1 MLPFYYSF
9 QRNTNIGS
17 ETLPLGG
24 VGNPVNYGTGLIRSA
39 FRPSDDATILQ
50 FFIPA
55 NIHMLT
61 ELKRARNTYLTNENI
76 ARDTMLVET
85 ADTFINALSTG
96 IEKYGIVN
104 HPIYGKVY
112 AYEVDGYG
120 SATFMDDANIPSLLS
135 IDLGYTKLMM
145 IYQNTRKMILS
156 KQESILFEGHF
167 RDGGPHIGIRNA
179 WPMSLL
185 MRIRTTDDDDEIIL
199 SLEMIMR
206 TTANLGLMHEVSML
220 IQDKG
225 DYTRSWFAWCNSEF
239 GKTILHL
246 AKNKPHLI
254 FKKNGKM
261 CRMILKVY

>member
-85 ADTFINALSTG
+85 TDTFINALSTG

-135 IDLGYTKLMM
+135 IPDLGYTKIDDE

-156 KQESILFEGHF
+156 KQGNPYYLKGHF
-167 RDGGPHIGIRNA
+167 SKG
-179 WPMSLL
+179 W
-185 MRIRTTDDDDEIIL
+185 RT
-199 SLEMIMR
+199 S
-206 TTANLGLMHEVSML
+206 
-220 IQDKG
+220 
-225 DYTRSWFAWCNSEF
+225 YW
-239 GKTILHL
+239 
-246 AKNKPHLI
+246 
-254 FKKNGKM
+254 
-261 CRMILKVY
+261 Y